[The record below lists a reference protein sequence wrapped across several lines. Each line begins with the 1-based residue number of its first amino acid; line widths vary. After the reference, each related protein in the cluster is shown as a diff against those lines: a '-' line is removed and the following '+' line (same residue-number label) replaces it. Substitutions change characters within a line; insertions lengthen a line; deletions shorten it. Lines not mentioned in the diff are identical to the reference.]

1 MPTSRSRATVDS
13 IALRNFETI
22 SDSEMVDAMLD
33 ERTKDDPCP
42 GFSTLIG
49 TTTKRCLRGANS
61 ECLAEHG
68 LVPNVYLAIRWW
80 CLLFIPLVPLG
91 AYAVSD
97 YKSIAH
103 PFSDPH
109 SRAFPVAMD
118 WRQARLQ
125 GAIGIASLA
134 LPLLIGLWVRSL

>member
-1 MPTSRSRATVDS
+1 MPKRFSPATVDS
-13 IALRNFETI
+13 TALRNFKTI
-22 SDSEMVDAMLD
+22 SDSEMVDAILD

-42 GFSTLIG
+42 GFSTFIG
-49 TTTKRCLRGANS
+49 TTAKRCLRGANS
-61 ECLAEHG
+61 ERLAENG

-80 CLLFIPLVPLG
+80 CLLFIPIFPLG

-97 YKSIAH
+97 YKSLKR

-118 WRQARLQ
+118 WRQVRLQ
-125 GAIGIASLA
+125 GAIGIAILA
-134 LPLLIGLWVRSL
+134 IPLLIGLWVSPL